1 MGQSNYQEFIEDIM
15 LDILAATCLALAFY
29 LRKPLPRLA
38 HSKIRTQKTNKQAAL
53 KEDLANTREVTELL
67 ILSLSSGMTVP
78 QAINTVAMESET
90 LLADQLGRV
99 FRNYQLG
106 ADLAIELNEIASKN
120 QHWKFIARLL
130 EQSWQQGA
138 TILENLAELNDYLL
152 ELERTT
158 ILRKVK
164 RAGVMSVLP
173 LGFCFLPAFG
183 LLVVI
188 PMIGSLITF

>member
-1 MGQSNYQEFIEDIM
+1 M
-15 LDILAATCLALAFY
+15 LDIMAATCLALAYY
-29 LRKPLPRLA
+29 LRKPLPRFRNPIVRK
-38 HSKIRTQKTNKQAAL
+38 HKKKQAEP
-53 KEDLANTREVTELL
+53 KENFAITREVTELL
-67 ILSLSSGMTVP
+67 ILALSSGMTVP
-78 QAINTVAMESET
+78 QAINTVAMESKA
-90 LLADQLGRV
+90 LLADELGKV

-106 ADLAIELNEIASKN
+106 ADLTIELNEIASKN

-152 ELERTT
+152 ELERAT
-158 ILRKVK
+158 ILQKVK

-183 LLVVI
+183 LTVVF
-188 PMIGSLITF
+188 PMVASLFNF